1 MDLQTGNVAW
11 GAIETGMIQSGTAQ
25 LAHFYN
31 IPSRGPGCITDSK
44 CLDIQNGFERF
55 MTLYFAATSGTN
67 YITCAGTFE
76 SSLSEAFE
84 LLVIDDDLIGM
95 VLHAMEGIEV
105 NEESIGSEV
114 IGNVAASKKNFLK
127 ERHTI
132 KNMRKEIYNSKLVDR
147 QRSVRWRKQGSKDI
161 IARARERVD
170 EILVIQQGPG
180 SPMINC
186 NNLTII

>member
-1 MDLQTGNVAW
+1 MEIIAGITLAELYKPGLPILYGSVSSPMDLQTGNVAW

-105 NEESIGSEV
+105 NEGIYWIGSDWQC
-114 IGNVAASKKNFLK
+114 GC
-127 ERHTI
+127 
-132 KNMRKEIYNSKLVDR
+132 
-147 QRSVRWRKQGSKDI
+147 Q
-161 IARARERVD
+161 
-170 EILVIQQGPG
+170 
-180 SPMINC
+180 
-186 NNLTII
+186 